1 MGIGPNPQFHK
12 FVSDLFI
19 LNQYFKYFLKKC
31 LKLKVYIRSHTVVEL
46 YNKDYF
52 KENNIKN
59 EYNIVIVDDC
69 FTCSEKILPI
79 LENMVGKKIPF
90 NNISI
95 VDKNALEESLK
106 KHKIYALIHFA
117 GKKAVDE
124 SVENPLLYYEN
135 MKFFVRFFLEIV

>member
-1 MGIGPNPQFHK
+1 LH
-12 FVSDLFI
+12 VL
-19 LNQYFKYFLKKC
+19 QYL
-31 LKLKVYIRSHTVVEL
+31 L
-46 YNKDYF
+46 YKDYF